1 MITILSNNNYTHA
14 ILDYGANINLFRGSE
29 RREIL
34 SFPDGPIVNHV
45 DVLSNLLVETHKIE
59 MIQIG
64 LKKDMV
70 ALSFSNSTYFVIYV
84 WNLTNLEVKT
94 KFLRHESPIVSFTY
108 FDAYDKIASVS
119 DAGVI
124 YVWDQDN
131 GYIWRQ
137 FKLNTKTF
145 KIVAIESRTILAVIT
160 EKPALGYA
168 LDV

>member
-1 MITILSNNNYTHA
+1 MATVRLTFLIVASFILPSETLTQSRCFRNIIFEGEYQNVQMIPILSNNNYTHA

-70 ALSFSNSTYFVIYV
+70 ALSFSISTYFVIYV
-84 WNLTNLEVKT
+84 WYLSNL
-94 KFLRHESPIVSFTY
+94 
-108 FDAYDKIASVS
+108 
-119 DAGVI
+119 VI
-124 YVWDQDN
+124 
-131 GYIWRQ
+131 
-137 FKLNTKTF
+137 K
-145 KIVAIESRTILAVIT
+145 
-160 EKPALGYA
+160 
-168 LDV
+168 